1 MREVYLQ
8 AKRLFLL
15 CTIVLLALML
25 FSCIIYIYQDDAI
38 TVDAKKYLET
48 NFSGSFTDGR
58 EISLDNS
65 RYNNYRSDNRLFK
78 FYSSALRQ
86 DVSVLAHPYYD
97 NNKITGYYYSTN
109 YLFLKYAKDITESAE
124 KMILSDFSD
133 VKILYD
139 FDWMFSDE
147 SENYYSKE
155 SFLLYNSYT
164 IHKSPKFILIKAS
177 EEELSD
183 FEKRIK
189 SVIFTYRIENSIY
202 SELQFF
208 ITPSSKTEN
217 SIDFN
222 SVTVDD
228 LLTKEYRSK
237 FYKCYVCKINNIEY
251 EEFD

>member
-8 AKRLFLL
+8 AKRLFLVF
-15 CTIVLLALML
+15 TTVLLALML
-25 FSCIIYIYQDDAI
+25 SSCIIYVYEDDAVTI
-38 TVDAKKYLET
+38 DAKKYLEV

-58 EISLDNS
+58 EISLNTNRYDN
-65 RYNNYRSDNRLFK
+65 YNYDNRLFR
-78 FYSSALRQ
+78 FYSSALQRE
-86 DVSVLAHPYYD
+86 VSVLAHPYYD

-109 YLFLKYAKDITESAE
+109 YLFLKYSKDITESTE
-124 KMILSDFSD
+124 KMIVSDFSD

-139 FDWMFSDE
+139 FDWMFTDE

-189 SVIFTYRIENSIY
+189 SVIFTYRIENSIF

-208 ITPSSKTEN
+208 ITPSSETEN

-222 SVTVDD
+222 TVTVDG
-228 LLTKEYRSK
+228 LLTKQYRSK